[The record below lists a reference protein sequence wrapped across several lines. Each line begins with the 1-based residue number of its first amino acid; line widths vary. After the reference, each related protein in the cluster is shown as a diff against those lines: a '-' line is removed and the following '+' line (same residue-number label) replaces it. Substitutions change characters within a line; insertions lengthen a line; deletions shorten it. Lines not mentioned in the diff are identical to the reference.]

1 MAWHNGWQM
10 IQEPMLVL
18 TVMIQEPMLVLT
30 VMIQDPML
38 VKVFEFFLFY
48 FVFIWLQAPL
58 LLETKNEIA

>member
-18 TVMIQEPMLVLT
+18 TVMIQN
-30 VMIQDPML
+30 PML